1 MFNWKK
7 DIAEQSID
15 TLLLLDE
22 RQLLYFPKHAK
33 RRELALVLKT
43 RPYILWYIK
52 NKAPEMCNWIDSLL
66 DEYKHEPIPSDMES
80 IEKSLICSIEDW
92 VIYVTTPDDYH
103 NQPFMDWDES
113 ELTRLTNYS
122 GKTVV
127 DIGSG
132 TGKQA
137 FAVAS
142 LAKYVYCVEPVSNL
156 RKYLR
161 NRAKKEDAPNI
172 YVVDG
177 LLEEIPFNDEF
188 ADVTMC
194 GHVFGDMFEA
204 ELSELERITKKN
216 GLIILCPGNIDKDNE
231 CHDFLTKNEFKW
243 SRFLE
248 PGDSIGSGYKR
259 KYWKKKL

>member
-7 DIAEQSID
+7 DIAEQPID
-15 TLLLLDE
+15 TLLLFDE

-43 RPYILWYIK
+43 RPYILWYVK
-52 NKAPEMCNWIDSLL
+52 NKATEISEWIDYLL
-66 DEYKHEPIPSDMES
+66 DEYKNEPIPADMRS
-80 IEKSLICSIEDW
+80 IEKALICSMEDW

-103 NQPFMDWDES
+103 NQPFVDWDER
-113 ELTRLTNYS
+113 ELTSLIDYS
-122 GKTVV
+122 DKTVV

-137 FAVAS
+137 FAVAPF
-142 LAKYVYCVEPVSNL
+142 AKYVYCVEPVANL

-161 NRAKKEDAPNI
+161 NRAKKEAATNI
-172 YVVDG
+172 FVVDG
-177 LLEEIPFNDEF
+177 LLEDIPFNDEF
-188 ADVTMC
+188 AEVVMS
-194 GHVFGDMFEA
+194 GHVFGEMFEV

-231 CHDFLTKNEFKW
+231 CHEFLIKNEFRW

-248 PGDSIGSGYKR
+248 PGDVVGSGYKR
-259 KYWKKKL
+259 KYWKMKL

>member
-7 DIAEQSID
+7 DIQEQPID
-15 TLLLLDE
+15 TILLFEE
-22 RQLLYFPKHAK
+22 RQLLYFPQHAK

-43 RPYILWYIK
+43 HPYITWYIK
-52 NKAPEMCNWIDSLL
+52 SKAPKLCGWIDCLL
-66 DEYKHEPIPSDMES
+66 DEYKDEPIPNDMGS
-80 IEKSLICSIEDW
+80 IEKDLICSMEDW

-103 NQPFMDWDES
+103 KQPFMDWDEK
-113 ELTRLTNYS
+113 ELTNLTDYY

-137 FAVAS
+137 FSVAP
-142 LAKYVYCVEPVSNL
+142 LAKYVYCVEPVYNL

-161 NRAKKEDAPNI
+161 NRAKREAYTNI
-172 YVVDG
+172 FVVDG
-177 LLEEIPFNDEF
+177 LLEEIPFNNEF
-188 ADVTMC
+188 ADIAMC

-204 ELSELERITKKN
+204 QLSELERVTKKG
-216 GLIILCPGNIDKDNE
+216 GLIVLCPGNSDSDNA
-231 CHDFLTKNEFKW
+231 CHEFLIKNEFEW

-248 PGDSIGSGYKR
+248 PGDVIGSGYKR
-259 KYWKKKL
+259 KYWKRKK